1 MGLRAIGPFH
11 RHRRNRDLPLKR
23 PGLSRVVQRAA
34 VRVREDPFGYGHA
47 LGPNRLRA
55 DESGDHRRD
64 CVFGLEYGASPDDHC
79 AGTRQRRS
87 VRFVDRAA
95 HRTRER
101 APVARTCQLSC
112 SEGKLGA
119 RRWVCAFGQRACELA
134 PTQRRAKSRSQPPV
148 AVVAL
153 TGRAVLRGVGI
164 CNCWHVHTLLM
175 SVTAA
180 CGFLSLAPIELTVSG
195 YDLGCSE
202 DVQIGAWRVQI
213 SCGCAQPSP
222 WRDSAPW
229 LIGTSGS
236 QARASGRCSVVRLQK
251 YRVEPTT
258 GLARRQC
265 FPPQL
270 ATCAGRGSLVAAFR
284 LQERRQEPA
293 RDDRCG
299 GIGAVLSREGYAAG
313 SPRQGSQLKTH
324 DGFWFDGD
332 R

>member
-1 MGLRAIGPFH
+1 MGLRAISPLH

-23 PGLSRVVQRAA
+23 PGLGRVVQRAA
-34 VRVREDPFGYGHA
+34 VCVREDPFGYGRA
-47 LGPNRLRA
+47 LGPNRVRA
-55 DESGDHRRD
+55 AESGDHRRD

-79 AGTRQRRS
+79 ARTRQRRS
-87 VRFVDRAA
+87 VRFVDCAA

-119 RRWVCAFGQRACELA
+119 RRRVCAFGQRACELA
-134 PTQRRAKSRSQPPV
+134 PTQRRVNVRSQPTC
-148 AVVAL
+148 AVMTL
-153 TGRAVLRGVGI
+153 GGRAVLRGVGI

-195 YDLGCSE
+195 YDLGCSG

-213 SCGCAQPSP
+213 SCGCARPSP
-222 WRDSAPW
+222 WRRFSPVADRNLWKPGPRLCS
-229 LIGTSGS
+229 LL
-236 QARASGRCSVVRLQK
+236 RCSIAEV
-251 YRVEPTT
+251 P
-258 GLARRQC
+258 RRTDHGSRSSPLL
-265 FPPQL
+265 PP
-270 ATCAGRGSLVAAFR
+270 ATRHVRGSLVAAFR

-299 GIGAVLSREGYAAG
+299 GIGAVLSREDYAAG
-313 SPRQGSQLKTH
+313 SPQPGSQLEIH
-324 DGFWFDGD
+324 AGFCFDGD